1 MTTERGSTGWDKAA
15 ALAAAAA
22 AILTAVMLAVAFIG
36 DVFVDEGEL
45 REALRDTED
54 RITEAINDSTE
65 QTNAQMEELRGY
77 IVNHL
82 DRHPAGADPAN

>member
-1 MTTERGSTGWDKAA
+1 MMRADYDADPKAA

-65 QTNAQMEELRGY
+65 QTNAQMEELRVVLAELGL
-77 IVNHL
+77 I
-82 DRHPAGADPAN
+82 AG